1 MTVSPMTHEPTVFI
15 VDDDDAVRRFLT
27 GLIRSIDLKVEAYA
41 SAQDF
46 LDAYRPGRPGCL
58 LLDVRMPGMS
68 GLELQRELAERAIA
82 LQVVILTGHG
92 NVPVAV
98 QAMKAGAVDFI
109 EKPFNNELLLDRI
122 QRAVAQSLRSDSARE
137 ARDETLRRL
146 DTLTRRERQVF
157 ELVVGGETNKSI
169 AHRLAISEKTVEI
182 HRARVMRKMRARSL
196 AALVQMAV
204 GLPDD

>member
-1 MTVSPMTHEPTVFI
+1 MTNEPTVFI

-27 GLIRSIDLKVEAYA
+27 GLIQSIDLKVEAYA
-41 SAQDF
+41 SAKDF
-46 LDAYRPGRPGCL
+46 LDAYEPGRPGCL

-68 GLELQRELAERAIA
+68 GLELQRELSERSIA

-122 QRAVAQSLRSDSARE
+122 QRAVAQSLRSDSERE
-137 ARDETLRRL
+137 KHDETLRRL
-146 DTLTRRERQVF
+146 DTLTPRERQVF
-157 ELVVGGETNKSI
+157 DLVVNGETNKSI
-169 AHRLAISEKTVEI
+169 AHRLTISEKTVEI
-182 HRARVMRKMRARSL
+182 HRANVMRKMRARSL
-196 AALVQMAV
+196 ASLVHMAV
-204 GLPDD
+204 SLRED